1 MFLLNNTVKRMEIIK
16 VYFQVLIEIAEKV
29 GKTSSYKKLF
39 ELDKADLSEIED
51 DIVIPYLKGEKFQ
64 FDGYFINASEVK
76 RLVIKQTEKTTEYLS
91 NYENNNMP
99 PEIIMYISREDIMS
113 YDNHTT
119 DITKQV
125 ITSAR
130 LKLDSG
136 DTRKVQEAKS
146 SEATV
151 DCTKV
156 FIVHGHDDLA
166 KSETARFVEKM
177 GFEPIILHEQASGGK
192 TIIEKIEEYSNVGF
206 GVVLYTP
213 CDVGGKAEDNPN
225 LKLRARQNVVF
236 EHGYLIGKLGRK
248 KVCALVK
255 NSIETPNDISGVVY
269 VPMDPH
275 GAWKIA
281 LAKEMRS
288 SGYNVDMN
296 LVI

>member
-1 MFLLNNTVKRMEIIK
+1 MEINR

-29 GKTSSYKKLF
+29 GKSGSYKQLF
-39 ELDKADLSEIED
+39 ELDKTDLSEIED
-51 DIVIPYLKGEKFQ
+51 DVVIPYLKGERFQ
-64 FDGYFINASEVK
+64 FDGYFINPSEVK
-76 RLVIKQTEKTTEYLS
+76 RLVVKQTENTTEYLS
-91 NYENNNMP
+91 NYENDNMSP
-99 PEIIMYISREDIMS
+99 GIIMYISREDIVS

-125 ITSAR
+125 IASAK
-130 LKLDSG
+130 LKLG
-136 DTRKVQEAKS
+136 AGETGKVQGSKS
-146 SEATV
+146 NEDTV

-166 KSETARFVEKM
+166 KTETARFVEKI

-213 CDVGGKAEDNPN
+213 CDIGGKFEDKPN
-225 LKLRARQNVVF
+225 LQSRARQNVVF
-236 EHGYLIGKLGRK
+236 EHGFLNGKLGRK
-248 KVCALVK
+248 NVCALVK
-255 NSIETPNDISGVVY
+255 GSIETPNDISGVVY
-269 VPMDPH
+269 VPMDSH
-275 GAWKIA
+275 GAWKLA